1 MQRQSLHGNEAGM
14 ISPQPLNIQIRRTW
28 LPYTILAGMVLLTLL
43 ATYYA
48 FVTSRVRNQL
58 RFEGLAQ

>member
-1 MQRQSLHGNEAGM
+1 M